1 MIGCNHRPQKDAF
14 DIVRQSMARMDTVY
28 VNPFLESG
36 GGPSRS
42 GHSHIRT
49 DHELKKDSYNAAVK
63 ELSAEFPEFEIIHN
77 PMFYHEENERLA
89 PFFGIHFRIGKEY
102 DDEKIKAFARR
113 GICEDHRS
121 NAGRGYLPDGFKVYL
136 GQRDMWLFKPWK
148 LVKDPSPPGCYK
160 FVTGWD
166 MLDFDREGEIP
177 L

>member
-42 GHSHIRT
+42 GYSHIRT
-49 DHELKKDSYNAAVK
+49 DHELRKDSYNAAVK

-89 PFFGIHFRIGKEY
+89 PCFGIHFRIGKEY

-121 NAGRGYLPDGFKVYL
+121 NAGRGYLPEGFKV
-136 GQRDMWLFKPWK
+136 QRMSSFKPWK
-148 LVKDPSPPGCYK
+148 LVKDPSPPGRYK
-160 FVTGWD
+160 FVTEWE
-166 MLDFDREGEIP
+166 MQDFDREGEIP

>member
-1 MIGCNHRPQKDAF
+1 MTGCQHRPQKDAF
-14 DIVRQSMARMDTVY
+14 DIVRQSMARMDY

-42 GHSHIRT
+42 GYSH
-49 DHELKKDSYNAAVK
+49 HELRKDSYNAAVK

-89 PFFGIHFRIGKEY
+89 PCYGIHFRIGKEY

-113 GICEDHRS
+113 GICEYHRS

-136 GQRDMWLFKPWK
+136 GERMSSFKPWK
-148 LVKDPSPPGCYK
+148 LVKDPSPPGRYK
-160 FVTGWD
+160 FVTEWE
-166 MLDFDREGEIP
+166 MQDFDREGEIP